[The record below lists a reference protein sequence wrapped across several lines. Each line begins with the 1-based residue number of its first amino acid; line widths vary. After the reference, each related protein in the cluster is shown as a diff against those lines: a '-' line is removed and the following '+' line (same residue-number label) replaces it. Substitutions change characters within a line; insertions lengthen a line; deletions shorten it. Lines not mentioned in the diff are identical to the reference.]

1 MNFQNRLLAAQLAP
15 LVPLLITGLLA
26 VAALWTMTRS
36 VQQARAVQLRRMV
49 TAAEATA
56 TFREEYAL
64 LERYAETGD
73 PIYLEEARLRSSRV
87 HSNLTDLGQDGNVED
102 AAHLLGLVS
111 DYEEEAGLDGTEPQS
126 AQLAARTVVHELELR
141 HREYRTEVQ
150 GDLLQVVRMGR
161 TTGAFVIFMV
171 GVVMVIG
178 GWLAYV
184 VARDLGDAVR
194 ELERGTAALASGD
207 FHYRIEL
214 GRSDELGQLATAFDD
229 MANRIAILDR
239 MKVDF
244 FANVSHD
251 LKTPLTSMS
260 EAADL
265 LDEEV
270 AGPLTE
276 DQRRLVRV
284 LKSDVGRLRGLVANV
299 LDLSRLGSTQAE
311 LTPGDVGAAVRAVL
325 DDLQLLAR
333 SRDVA
338 LEAEIEPSLPEVVI
352 NRGMVE
358 QVVMNLVSNAVKFS
372 PDGGVVRVEVSML
385 ENTELVRASANG
397 VLVVVSDQGPGVP
410 TNYQKRI
417 FERFFQVPREE
428 HRGGSGLGLYICR
441 EIVETHGG
449 RIWVDDNFGGGARFC
464 FTLVPGRIWDV

>member
-126 AQLAARTVVHELELR
+126 AQLAARTVVYELELR

>member
-1 MNFQNRLLAAQLAP
+1 MKFQNRLLFAQLAP

-26 VAALWTMTRS
+26 SLALWTMTRS

-49 TAAEATA
+49 TAAEATS
-56 TFREEYAL
+56 TFRQEYAL
-64 LERYAETGD
+64 LERFAETGD
-73 PIYLEEARLRSSRV
+73 PLYLEEARVRSSRV
-87 HSNLTDLGQDGNVED
+87 HSNLTDLGVDGDVED
-102 AAHLLGLVS
+102 AAYLLALVS
-111 DYEEEAGLDGTEPQS
+111 DFEDQAGLNGGEPVP
-126 AQLAARTVVHELELR
+126 AQLAARTVVQQLEER
-141 HREYRTEVQ
+141 HRIYRIDVQ
-150 GDLLQVVRMGR
+150 DDLLQVARTGR

-178 GWLAYV
+178 GWISYV
-184 VARDLGDAVR
+184 VARDLGNAVR
-194 ELERGTAALASGD
+194 ELERGTAALAAGD
-207 FHYRIEL
+207 FKYRIEL

-260 EAADL
+260 EAVDL

-270 AGPLTE
+270 VGPLTE
-276 DQRRLVRV
+276 DQMRLVRV
-284 LKSDVGRLRGLVANV
+284 LKSDVGRLRGLIANV
-299 LDLSRLGSTQAE
+299 LDLSRMGSAQAE
-311 LTPGDVGAAVRAVL
+311 LTPGDVGAAVLAVL
-325 DDLQLLAR
+325 DDLQLLAQ
-333 SRDVA
+333 SREVE
-338 LEAEIEPSLPEVVI
+338 LSAEIEPDLPVVVI

-372 PDGGVVRVEVSML
+372 PDGGTVNVEVSML

-410 TNYQKRI
+410 LNYQKRI

-464 FTLVPGRIWDV
+464 FTLVPGRLLDV

>member
-1 MNFQNRLLAAQLAP
+1 MKFQNRLLLAQLAP

-26 VAALWTMTRS
+26 VAALWSMTRS
-36 VQQARAVQLRRMV
+36 VGQARAVQLRRMV

-73 PIYLEEARLRSSRV
+73 PIYLEEARVRSSRV
-87 HSNLTDLGQDGNVED
+87 HSNLTDLGTDGDPVD
-102 AAHLLGLVS
+102 AAYLLGLVS
-111 DYEEEAGLDGTEPQS
+111 DYETEAGLNGGEPQS
-126 AQLAARTVVHELELR
+126 AQLAARTVVQELEDR
-141 HREYRTEVQ
+141 HKTYRTDVQ
-150 GDLLQVVRMGR
+150 DDLLQVARTGR

-178 GWLAYV
+178 GWISYV
-184 VARDLGDAVR
+184 VARDLGDALR
-194 ELERGTAALASGD
+194 ELERGTEALSAGD
-207 FHYRIEL
+207 FRYRIEL
-214 GRSDELGQLATAFDD
+214 GRSDELGSLADAFDD
-229 MANRIAILDR
+229 MAGRIALLDR

-260 EAADL
+260 EAVDL

-270 AGPLTE
+270 AGPLSE
-276 DQRRLVRV
+276 DQRRLVSV
-284 LKSDVGRLRGLVANV
+284 LKADVRRLRGLVSNV

-311 LTPGDVGAAVRAVL
+311 LTPGDVGAAVYAVI
-325 DDLQLLAR
+325 DDLQLLAQ
-333 SRDVA
+333 SKDVGI
-338 LEAEIEPSLPEVVI
+338 EAEIEPDLPDVVI

-358 QVVMNLVSNAVKFS
+358 QVVMNLVSNALKFS
-372 PDGGVVRVEVSML
+372 PDGGTVRVEVSLL
-385 ENTELVRASANG
+385 ENTELVRASQNG

-410 TNYQKRI
+410 LKHQKRI
-417 FERFFQVPREE
+417 FERFYQVPREE

-464 FTLVPGRIWDV
+464 FTLVPGRLLDV